1 MGQKGTNRIMI
12 NFDNSAT
19 TFPKPYPVR
28 RAVNEALIR
37 YGGNPGRSGHELS
50 IKTAEAVYNVRKKAA
65 DFFGAQT
72 ENVVFTSNCTHALNL
87 AIKGVVGSTKGEG
100 HIIISNLEHN
110 SVARPVYALSKIG
123 CTFDIADA
131 TADDDTVAENFER
144 LIRPD
149 TKAIVCTLGSNVT
162 GRITPYKKIGEI
174 CRRHNI
180 CFIAD
185 GAQACGVLDIKL
197 SDGINILCTAGHKS
211 LYGPPGTGLLVSDG
225 KYPIV
230 PLMEGGTGSTSLEL
244 AQPDFLP
251 DSLESGTVNTM
262 GILGLGAGIDFVSE
276 KGVERIF
283 AHEAELCRYFIEG
296 ISAFDRVRIYREKG
310 KYLPIVSFNADGM
323 TSNEL
328 ASELSRRGFALRG
341 GLHCSGLAHKAI
353 GTAPEG
359 TVRFSPSVFST
370 LQQVR
375 LLVGEIG
382 KICNTDLR

>member
-1 MGQKGTNRIMI
+1 MVIIMI

-19 TFPKPYPVR
+19 TFPKPYSVQK
-28 RAVNEALIR
+28 AVNEAITR

-50 IKTAEAVYNVRKKAA
+50 IKTAEAVYAVRKTAA

-72 ENVVFTSNCTHALNL
+72 ENAVFTSNCTHALNL
-87 AIKGVVGSTKGEG
+87 AIKGVMNGEG
-100 HIIISNLEHN
+100 HVIISNLEHN
-110 SVARPVYALSKIG
+110 SAARPVYALSKRG
-123 CTFDIADA
+123 CSFDIADA
-131 TADDDTVAENFER
+131 NTSADRVAENFER
-144 LIRPD
+144 MIKPQ

-162 GRITPYKKIGEI
+162 GRITPYKMIGEI

-185 GAQACGVLDIKL
+185 GAQACGVLDVKL

-211 LYGPPGTGLLVSDG
+211 LYGPSGTGLLVSDG
-225 KYPIV
+225 RFDIT

-262 GILGLGAGIDFVSE
+262 GIVGLGAGIRFVAE
-276 KGVERIF
+276 KGTDRIF
-283 AHEAELCRYFIEG
+283 AHESELCRLFIEG
-296 ISAFDRVRIYREKG
+296 IRAIDGITVYRDRG
-310 KYLPIVSFNADGM
+310 SYLPIVSFNAEGM

-328 ASELSRRGFALRG
+328 ASELSSRGFALRG

-370 LQQVR
+370 PMQVK
-375 LLVGEIG
+375 LLINEIG
-382 KICNTDLR
+382 RICAEK